1 MVHHTPI
8 TEPQFLRIKQIIG
21 DPKATPPIPPVI
33 PVSRATLWDWVK
45 QGKFP
50 PPVKFGTR
58 FTCWKVEDVR
68 AFIEQLNGK
77 GGAA

>member
-1 MVHHTPI
+1 MTQAAQI
-8 TEPQFLRIKQIIG
+8 TEPQFLRAKQIIG

-33 PVSRATLWDWVK
+33 PISKSTLWEWVK

-68 AFIEQLNGK
+68 EFVRRLNESEV
-77 GGAA
+77 A